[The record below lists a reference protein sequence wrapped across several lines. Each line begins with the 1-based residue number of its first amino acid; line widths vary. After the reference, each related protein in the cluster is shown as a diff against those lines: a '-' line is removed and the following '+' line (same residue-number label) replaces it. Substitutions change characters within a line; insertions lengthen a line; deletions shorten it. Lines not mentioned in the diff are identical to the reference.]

1 MYINDVHIFA
11 YLVLAAIGA
20 VVGQFVDWIVIRTT
34 SKKAIFSNEILEYI
48 KTIKLNY
55 KTIAVNSIMY
65 IILTYVFGISSNLLE
80 NKQLIEFMVLVPILI
95 AIFIIDYKN
104 KIIPN
109 RLTLTL
115 FEIGICFTFLYGLD
129 NIYMARDMLLGMIV
143 GTIIFIIIAL
153 LGNLIA
159 GKETMGMGDVKLVAV
174 LGLYFGLSVTVA
186 LCVLSFIIAAIVMI
200 VILLNKT
207 KKSTDYM
214 PFGPYIIISAL
225 ICIILP
231 KDFIVSALLC
241 TFTLGRIR

>member
-1 MYINDVHIFA
+1 MYINDVHIFT
-11 YLVLAAIGA
+11 YLILGAIGA

-34 SKKAIFSNEILEYI
+34 SKKNIFSKEILQYI
-48 KTIKLNY
+48 KNMKLNY
-55 KTIAVNSIMY
+55 KAIAINSIMY
-65 IILTYVFGISSNLLE
+65 IIITYMFGISPNILE
-80 NKQLIEFMVLVPILI
+80 NKQLIEFMILVPILN

-186 LCVLSFIIAAIVMI
+186 LCVLSFIIAALIMAV
-200 VILLNKT
+200 LLLSKS
-207 KKSTDYM
+207 KKGTDYM
-214 PFGPYIIISAL
+214 PFGPYIVIAAF